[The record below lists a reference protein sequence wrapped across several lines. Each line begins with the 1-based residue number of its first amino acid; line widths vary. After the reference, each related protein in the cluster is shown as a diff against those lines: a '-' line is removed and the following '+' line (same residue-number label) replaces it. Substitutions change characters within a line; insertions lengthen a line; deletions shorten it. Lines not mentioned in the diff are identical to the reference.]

1 MMGRYHIPE
10 AQTVIRGSLRYAGF
24 PEFIKVLVDIGF
36 LSEEQQNFLKEP
48 IAWKDA
54 TAKILGSSGTSSDD
68 LLWAISSKTT
78 FQNTEEKNQII
89 AGLKWRK

>member
-1 MMGRYHIPE
+1 MVFRYHIPE

-36 LSEEQQNFLKEP
+36 LSEEPQSFLKER

-54 TAKILGSSGTSSDD
+54 TAKIIGSSGTSNDD

-78 FQNTEEKNQII
+78 FKNTEEKNQIV